1 MSFSSKKR
9 LVEELKNKK
18 FRDAYVAEHV
28 KTSVPIQIY
37 ILREQRYWNQTQLA
51 ERAKTTQTV
60 ISRLEDPDYGRLS
73 ISSLLKLASAFDVA
87 LLVKFVPFTR
97 LFEEFEDTSPEAL
110 LAKSFTEELAA
121 ITAWAEDGD
130 AESDETAEQ
139 EERPAAFS
147 NPLSANDLEVLNGW
161 HGILKQ
167 SLTNQQIPQT
177 GASGA
182 ARVIVTH
189 PDRDHLSSI
198 FGHKRYSFPNLR
210 GDINYGTLERH

>member
-1 MSFSSKKR
+1 MSFGSKKG
-9 LVEELKNKK
+9 LVEELQNKK

-37 ILREQRYWNQTQLA
+37 ILREQRHWNQTQLA

-110 LAKSFTEELAA
+110 SAKSFTEELAA
-121 ITAWAEDGD
+121 ITAWAEDDD
-130 AESDETAEQ
+130 AESDQTAEQ

-182 ARVIVTH
+182 ARVTITH
-189 PDRDHLSSI
+189 PDRDHLGSI

-210 GDINYGTLERH
+210 GDIGYGTLERH

>member
-1 MSFSSKKR
+1 MSFGSKKR

-37 ILREQRYWNQTQLA
+37 ILREQRHWNQTQLA

-97 LFEEFEDTSPEAL
+97 LFEEFEDTSPETL
-110 LAKSFTEELAA
+110 SAKSFMEELPDIA
-121 ITAWAEDGD
+121 AWAEDDD
-130 AESDETAEQ
+130 AESDETVERKEQ
-139 EERPAAFS
+139 SEAWAKLLGDNNFEAS
-147 NPLSANDLEVLNGW
+147 NGW
-161 HGILKQ
+161 IEIQKQ
-167 SLTNQQIPQT
+167 NLTNQQGLFPQT
-177 GASGA
+177 RASGA
-182 ARVIVTH
+182 AAGALA
-189 PDRDHLSSI
+189 DL
-198 FGHKRYSFPNLR
+198 G
-210 GDINYGTLERH
+210 

>member
-1 MSFSSKKR
+1 MSFGSKKR

-37 ILREQRYWNQTQLA
+37 ILREQRHWNQTQLA

-73 ISSLLKLASAFDVA
+73 ISSLLKLAYAFDVA

-110 LAKSFTEELAA
+110 SAKSFTEELAA
-121 ITAWAEDGD
+121 ITAWAEDDD

-182 ARVIVTH
+182 ARVTVAH
-189 PDRDHLSSI
+189 PDRDHRGSI

-210 GDINYGTLERH
+210 GDIGYGTLERH

>member
-1 MSFSSKKR
+1 MSFGSKKR

-37 ILREQRYWNQTQLA
+37 VLREQRHWNQTQLA
-51 ERAKTTQTV
+51 ELAKTTQTV
-60 ISRLEDPDYGRLS
+60 ISRLEDQDYGRLS

-110 LAKSFTEELAA
+110 AATSFTEELEDIA
-121 ITAWAEDGD
+121 AWAEDD
-130 AESDETAEQ
+130 DRVEQ
-139 EERPAAFS
+139 KERPAVLS
-147 NPLSANDLEVLNGW
+147 NPLSTNNFEVLNGW
-161 HGILKQ
+161 IEIQKQ
-167 SLTNQQIPQT
+167 NLPNQQTLQT

-182 ARVIVTH
+182 ATGVLSQVSGA
-189 PDRDHLSSI
+189 HLGNISDNI
-198 FGHKRYSFPNLR
+198 RYSSPTLR
-210 GDINYGTLERH
+210 GAIGYGTLERH

>member
-1 MSFSSKKR
+1 MSFGSKKG
-9 LVEELKNKK
+9 LVEELQNKK

-37 ILREQRYWNQTQLA
+37 ILREQRHWNQTQLA

-110 LAKSFTEELAA
+110 SAKSFSEELPDMV
-121 ITAWAEDGD
+121 AWAE
-130 AESDETAEQ
+130 EEEQ
-139 EERPAAFS
+139 EESAAARATS
-147 NPLSANDLEVLNGW
+147 LGANNFARDGW
-161 HGILKQ
+161 IEMQKQ
-167 SLTNQQIPQT
+167 SLQDQLMFSTPTEI
-177 GASGA
+177 SGA
-182 ARVIVTH
+182 AAGALAQMSGA
-189 PDRDHLSSI
+189 HLGSI
-198 FGHKRYSFPNLR
+198 FSAIGEERYFLPN
-210 GDINYGTLERH
+210 